1 MADFQII
8 YNLEYTTRIVSGK
21 VINIRKVLDKTI
33 AIKEMHKYSKVKYK
47 NAILRIVEVKEI
59 YQKDKTV
66 EKLKDLFNMN

>member
-1 MADFQII
+1 MDYQII

-33 AIKEMHKYSKVKYK
+33 AIKEMHKYAKVKYK

-66 EKLKDLFNMN
+66 EKLKNIFNMN